1 MDACVSP
8 SAVEAIAIPA
18 ARADAAAA
26 SSLAI
31 GEPPGPSIQGDCLS
45 DQAWESEGEE
55 SSSTTL
61 SSLSAISSLS
71 SDAQDTLDTQTAR
84 SSSAEPIAP
93 DEVARGTGGS
103 PTSAPPVADP
113 AFVLQG
119 KAASK
124 LTKAQDR
131 SNRACW
137 LTCASWQGCHCAL
150 PSQGVAAVARRVEG
164 EGHCGC
170 GEGCGGCVQR
180 KFRPSCREAP
190 SPAAGGREGG
200 DEVGV
205 ALTLRRCIAH
215 QVKSTKRSKRKRKHR
230 HRHVRELEEA
240 QIDWVVFANS
250 KGLVTNVIA
259 RLRDTFHICQK
270 DKPLLLKTLLH
281 CPGGG

>member
-45 DQAWESEGEE
+45 DQAWEPEGEE

-124 LTKAQDR
+124 LTKAQAIAAIE
-131 SNRACW
+131 RAGLPVPLGKDATVLCLRKVLQQW
-137 LTCASWQGCHCAL
+137 LGEWKAKDTA
-150 PSQGVAAVARRVEG
+150 VAAKDVEVVSNVSFALRAGKRR
-164 EGHCGC
+164 
-170 GEGCGGCVQR
+170 R
-180 KFRPSCREAP
+180 RP
-190 SPAAGGREGG
+190 REGG
-200 DEVGV
+200 RGEMKLVLRSPSAD
-205 ALTLRRCIAH
+205 ALPTR
-215 QVKSTKRSKRKRKHR
+215 
-230 HRHVRELEEA
+230 
-240 QIDWVVFANS
+240 
-250 KGLVTNVIA
+250 
-259 RLRDTFHICQK
+259 
-270 DKPLLLKTLLH
+270 
-281 CPGGG
+281 